1 MKSKQYSPNETVA
14 WRNLEALAQ
23 DSTKTTIADLFK
35 LEADRAEKM
44 SVETGGLVLD
54 FSKNLV
60 SQDVLAELMALVDES
75 NLETHRDA
83 MFAGESINST
93 EDRAVLHAALRAE
106 PEDANT
112 PQEKERNRLVKT
124 QLDHVR
130 EVSEKIRS
138 GGWQGSTGKSITDI
152 VNIGIG
158 GSDLGPK
165 LACNGL
171 AEFAHP
177 DIDIHF
183 ISNVDGAEIL
193 TTLAKLNPETTL
205 ITVAS
210 KTFTTQE
217 TLLNAKTAIN
227 WFETKLGLSSAQ
239 SSPHFIALTANRDNA
254 VSYGIPES
262 QILEFAE
269 WVGGRYS
276 LWSSIGLSIAISIGF
291 ERFSDMLAGAREMDL
306 HFRTAPIDQNMPVI
320 MAVLGIWYT
329 NFLNAQ
335 SSAVIPYC
343 ERLLLLPSYLQQL
356 DMESNGKST
365 TLEGEPVS
373 YNTGPIL
380 WGQTGTNGQHA
391 FFQLL
396 HQGTRLVPIDFIAA
410 VNDNLSNK
418 EHHRV
423 LLGNMLGQSS
433 ALMMGQPAPKNQPY
447 RFYEGN
453 KPSNTL
459 LMNSLSAKNF
469 GALVALYEHKVFVQ
483 GSLWNINSFDQWGVE
498 LGKKMAN
505 ELLDAEHSDGN
516 LDPSTKRL
524 FNYIDSNSL

>member
-23 DSTKTTIADLFK
+23 DSIKTTIADLFK
-35 LEADRAEKM
+35 SETDRAEKM
-44 SVETGGLVLD
+44 SVEIGGIVLD

-60 SQDVLAELMALVDES
+60 SQDVLSELMALVDES

-177 DIDIHF
+177 DINFHF

-217 TLLNAKTAIN
+217 TLL
-227 WFETKLGLSSAQ
+227 
-239 SSPHFIALTANRDNA
+239 
-254 VSYGIPES
+254 
-262 QILEFAE
+262 
-269 WVGGRYS
+269 
-276 LWSSIGLSIAISIGF
+276 
-291 ERFSDMLAGAREMDL
+291 
-306 HFRTAPIDQNMPVI
+306 
-320 MAVLGIWYT
+320 
-329 NFLNAQ
+329 
-335 SSAVIPYC
+335 
-343 ERLLLLPSYLQQL
+343 
-356 DMESNGKST
+356 
-365 TLEGEPVS
+365 
-373 YNTGPIL
+373 
-380 WGQTGTNGQHA
+380 
-391 FFQLL
+391 
-396 HQGTRLVPIDFIAA
+396 
-410 VNDNLSNK
+410 
-418 EHHRV
+418 
-423 LLGNMLGQSS
+423 
-433 ALMMGQPAPKNQPY
+433 
-447 RFYEGN
+447 
-453 KPSNTL
+453 
-459 LMNSLSAKNF
+459 
-469 GALVALYEHKVFVQ
+469 
-483 GSLWNINSFDQWGVE
+483 
-498 LGKKMAN
+498 
-505 ELLDAEHSDGN
+505 
-516 LDPSTKRL
+516 
-524 FNYIDSNSL
+524 